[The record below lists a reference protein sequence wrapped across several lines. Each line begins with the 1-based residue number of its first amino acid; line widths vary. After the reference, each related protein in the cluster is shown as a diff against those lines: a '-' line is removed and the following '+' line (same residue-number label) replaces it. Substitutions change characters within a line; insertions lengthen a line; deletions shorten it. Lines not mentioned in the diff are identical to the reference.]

1 MIVGFIFIG
10 TLTALLSATGVL
22 LASGS
27 VWMAALAYS
36 GTGLAF
42 VVLMCLAAVLLV
54 RENDE
59 TSFEGMSF

>member
-1 MIVGFIFIG
+1 MIVGFVFIG
-10 TLTALLSATGVL
+10 TLMALISATGVL

-42 VVLMCLAAVLLV
+42 VILMCLASVLLMGE
-54 RENDE
+54 RDDNPF
-59 TSFEGMSF
+59 TGMSL